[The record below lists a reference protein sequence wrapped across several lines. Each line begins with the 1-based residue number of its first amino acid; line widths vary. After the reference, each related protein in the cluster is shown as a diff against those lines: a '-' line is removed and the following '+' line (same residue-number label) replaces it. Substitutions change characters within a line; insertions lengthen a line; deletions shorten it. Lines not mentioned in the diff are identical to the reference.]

1 MKWQRLTTVILSCSI
16 LGQMYSSILRTDQI
30 FDLFVQYFVMFN
42 CAWVSYVLFVFA
54 MLIASNKLVD

>member
-1 MKWQRLTTVILSCSI
+1 
-16 LGQMYSSILRTDQI
+16 MYSSILRTDQI